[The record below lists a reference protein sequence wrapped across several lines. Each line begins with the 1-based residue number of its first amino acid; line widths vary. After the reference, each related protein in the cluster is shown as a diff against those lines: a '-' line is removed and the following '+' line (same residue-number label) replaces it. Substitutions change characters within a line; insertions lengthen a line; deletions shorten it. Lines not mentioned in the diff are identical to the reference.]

1 MTEIINKHDEWF
13 FHVNVKKKINL
24 DTLKT
29 NKVMYVHIFIKFQ
42 SVVISFNDFD

>member
-1 MTEIINKHDEWF
+1 MMNGF
-13 FHVNVKKKINL
+13 FMSMFKKISL

-29 NKVMYVHIFIKFQ
+29 NKVMYVHIFIEFQ